1 MSNDLI
7 YKNEIE
13 YYKKI
18 VDKLEN
24 YHEGKRKYELLYKL
38 INYSLRKDF
47 KMIDEDIDDI
57 KSEQIEIPNK
67 FWIMWW
73 QGINQA
79 PALVYKNICSLQKI
93 FGENNVVIINKNN
106 YKKYTNINPNILNKF
121 SKNQIS
127 ITTLS
132 DIIRF
137 NILKLNGG
145 YWIDSTVVISDIFK
159 KYFDNVD
166 KKYFFTLSTKSDKK
180 AYRNISYSKWTLWF
194 LGGVPDLNFF
204 RYMDKF
210 YEIYFSNHQLAID
223 YFLTD
228 DVIAH
233 YYATHNNFRDYC
245 RQTNNDWNPYLWWN
259 NFNSLNISDYMMEC
273 FSKKL
278 KYSVQKVSYKFEPK
292 LLENRNNFISYLLNY

>member
-7 YKNEIE
+7 YKKEIE

-18 VDKLEN
+18 VDKLDN

-47 KMIDEDIDDI
+47 KTIDKDIDDI
-57 KSEQIEIPNK
+57 ESEQKEIPNK

-79 PALVYKNICSLQKI
+79 PALVYKNICSLQKML
-93 FGENNVVIINKNN
+93 GKDNVVIINKSN
-106 YKKYTNINPNILNKF
+106 YTEYTNISSNILDKF
-121 SKNQIS
+121 SKKQIS

-137 NILKLNGG
+137 NILKINGG

-166 KKYFFTLSTKSDKK
+166 KKYFFTLSTKNDKK

-194 LGGVPDLNFF
+194 LGGVPNLNFF

-233 YYATHNNFRDYC
+233 YYFTHKDFRKYC
-245 RQTNNDWNPYLWWN
+245 EQTENDWAPYLWLD
-259 NFNSLNISDYMMEC
+259 NFNNLNVTDRMMRC
-273 FSKKL
+273 FNTQL
-278 KYSVQKVSYKFEPK
+278 KYSVQKITYKFDLQ
-292 LLENRNNFISYLLNY
+292 LLKNKSNFVSYLLNY